1 MNKNLVK
8 LSKFV
13 SLVLRHQPEVI
24 GLKLDEKGWA
34 DVDRFIEL
42 AKQNGK
48 DISRSVL
55 EEIVETNNKQRFSFN
70 SEKSKIRANQGHSI
84 DIELGL
90 TPKQPPEQL
99 FHGTATKFIESI
111 RQQGLVAGNR
121 QHVHMS
127 SDEITATNV
136 GQRHGKP
143 VVLKID
149 TAAMYHD
156 GFLFFCSENLVWLT
170 ESVPPQ
176 YLEFPSE

>member
-1 MNKNLVK
+1 MHKNLVK

-13 SLVLRHQPEVI
+13 SLVLRHQPEII
-24 GLKLDEKGWA
+24 GLELDENGWA

-42 AKQNGK
+42 AKQHGTDLSK
-48 DISRSVL
+48 SVL
-55 EEIVETNNKQRFSFN
+55 EEIVETNSKKRFSFN

-90 TPKQPPEQL
+90 TPKQPPETL
-99 FHGTATKFIESI
+99 FHGTASRFIESI
-111 RQQGLVAGNR
+111 RQQGLIAGNR

-127 SDEITATNV
+127 SDETTAISV

-149 TAAMYHD
+149 TSAMHQD
-156 GFLFFCSENLVWLT
+156 GFVFFCSENSVWLT
-170 ESVPPQ
+170 EFVPPQ
-176 YLEFPSE
+176 YLEFPTA

>member
-24 GLKLDEKGWA
+24 GLKLDENGWA
-34 DVDRFIEL
+34 EVDRFIEL

-48 DISRSVL
+48 NISISVL
-55 EEIVETNNKQRFSFN
+55 EEIVETNNKKRFAFN
-70 SEKSKIRANQGHSI
+70 EDKSKIRANQGHSI
-84 DIELGL
+84 EVNLDL
-90 TPKQPPEQL
+90 PPQQPPDQL

-111 RQQGLVAGNR
+111 RQQGLISGSR

-127 SDEITATNV
+127 SDETTAIAV

-143 VVLKID
+143 VVLKIN
-149 TAAMYHD
+149 ASAMHQD
-156 GFLFFCSENLVWLT
+156 GFLFFCSENSVWLT
-170 ESVPPQ
+170 DFVPPQ
-176 YLEFPSE
+176 YLEFPAE